1 MRHCSAL
8 ANDAAA
14 LQCAAQGNLV
24 RILQVATNRKARGQA
39 REAHTQRHEHAR
51 EVGCGRLTLKVR
63 VHRQNNLLDT
73 LIRQAGHQLTDTQLL
88 RAHTSQRV
96 NSAAEHM
103 VAAGKGTG
111 TLNRHHVLRLFDH
124 TQHGRVAALITTDR
138 AQLRLGDVTALLA
151 EAHAGLHRGN
161 GVG

>member
-1 MRHCSAL
+1 MSHRRAL

-14 LQCAAQGNLV
+14 LQRAAQGNLV
-24 RILQVATNRKARGQA
+24 RILQVATDRQTRRQA
-39 REAHTQRHEHAR
+39 RQAHTQRHEHAR

-63 VHRQNNLLDT
+63 VHRQNNLLDA
-73 LIRQAGHQLTDTQLL
+73 LIRQAGHQLTNTQLL

-103 VAAGKGTG
+103 VEAGKGTG
-111 TLNRHHVLRLFDH
+111 ALNRHHVLRLFDH
-124 TQHGRVAALITTDR
+124 TQYGRVAALITTDR

>member
-1 MRHCSAL
+1 MNRGGAL

-24 RILQVATNRKARGQA
+24 RILQLATNRKARGQA
-39 REAHTQRHEHAR
+39 RQAHTQRHEHAR

-63 VHRQNNLLDT
+63 VHRQNNLLDA
-73 LIRQAGHQLTDTQLL
+73 LIRQAGHQLADAQLL
-88 RAHTSQRV
+88 RAHARQRV
-96 NSAAEHM
+96 NGAAEYV

-111 TLNRHHVLRLFDH
+111 ALNRHHVLRLLDH
-124 TQHGRVAALITTDR
+124 TKHRRVAALITTDR

>member
-1 MRHCSAL
+1 MSHRRAL

-14 LQCAAQGNLV
+14 LQRTAQGNLV
-24 RILQVATNRKARGQA
+24 RVLQVATDRKTRRQA
-39 REAHTQRHEHAR
+39 RQTHTQRHEHTR
-51 EVGCGRLTLKVR
+51 EVGCGCLALKVR

-73 LIRQAGHQLTDTQLL
+73 LIRQAGHQLTNTQLL
-88 RAHTSQRV
+88 RAHTRQRV
-96 NSAAEHM
+96 NGTAKHM

-111 TLNRHHVLRLFDH
+111 ALNRHHVLRLLDH
-124 TQHGRVAALITTDR
+124 TQHGRVAALITTDC
-138 AQLRLGDVTALLA
+138 AQLRLGDVTALLT